1 MNKIKIIGLILILTL
16 LLTAAISESINVEEA
31 PAYSW
36 IQGSWVGD
44 GFGGYSEE
52 LWSPP
57 GLDGKVMGTYRHYNA
72 DSSLN
77 FYEFFVLDE
86 EGLYLKHFNPD
97 MTGWEEK
104 SDYLTF
110 KMISFDDKTIEL
122 KGLKYEYLPPD
133 SMNIYLKMKTKDGGV
148 RTEVFHMKRK

>member
-1 MNKIKIIGLILILTL
+1 MNKIKIIRLILISTL

-104 SDYLTF
+104 SDHLTF
-110 KMISFDDKTIEL
+110 EMISFDDKTIEL

-148 RTEVFHMKRK
+148 RTEVFHMKRQ

>member
-1 MNKIKIIGLILILTL
+1 MKKIIIVSATL
-16 LLTAAISESINVEEA
+16 LAALLLSALINKTIEKDKI

-104 SDYLTF
+104 GDHLTF

-148 RTEVFHMKRK
+148 RTEVFHMKRQ

>member
-1 MNKIKIIGLILILTL
+1 
-16 LLTAAISESINVEEA
+16 
-31 PAYSW
+31 
-36 IQGSWVGD
+36 
-44 GFGGYSEE
+44 
-52 LWSPP
+52 
-57 GLDGKVMGTYRHYNA
+57 
-72 DSSLN
+72 
-77 FYEFFVLDE
+77 
-86 EGLYLKHFNPD
+86 

-104 SDYLTF
+104 GDYLTF

>member
-1 MNKIKIIGLILILTL
+1 M
-16 LLTAAISESINVEEA
+16 
-31 PAYSW
+31 
-36 IQGSWVGD
+36 
-44 GFGGYSEE
+44 
-52 LWSPP
+52 
-57 GLDGKVMGTYRHYNA
+57 
-72 DSSLN
+72 
-77 FYEFFVLDE
+77 LDE

-104 SDYLTF
+104 GDYLTF